1 MSSCLKTLLECLSRV
16 IQVGVNESRLL
27 GLKIKQIEVAPDFIC
42 RDVTRVKDWARWKAG
57 GGGLCSN
64 DVTIPQPSPMNHN

>member
-27 GLKIKQIEVAPDFIC
+27 GLKIKQIEV
-42 RDVTRVKDWARWKAG
+42 RVTLFV
-57 GGGLCSN
+57 
-64 DVTIPQPSPMNHN
+64 VT